1 MRKFMLAF
9 VAAFLVTILALS
21 LICNVYFYRYNKA
34 LETRNRNQYRI
45 ITELT
50 EGVTE

>member
-1 MRKFMLAF
+1 MKKFVLAF
-9 VAAFLVTILALS
+9 VSGFLVTILILS

-34 LETRNRNQYRI
+34 LETRNKNQYRI

-50 EGVTE
+50 EGVIE